1 VNDRSGVS
9 FVVPVYGACEALDQV
24 LAAILGQG
32 DGTTE
37 LELIVVDDGCSQEVK
52 QRLETWSR
60 RPQVRVLSGPGRGA
74 AAAINTGIRAAK
86 HPIICQ
92 VDQDVIVHDG
102 WLDHLL
108 EELAG
113 AEVAAAQGY
122 YQTDRRSGLLARV
135 SGYDLEL
142 RYARITAFHVD
153 HVCTGNTAY
162 RRQPLM
168 EIGLLD
174 EELGYGYDNDISY
187 RLTAAGYRLAFCR
200 DASSHHRWREGL
212 GAYLR
217 QQYGLGYGRL
227 DLIARHPRRLSGD
240 QVSGMT
246 MILHVPTMA
255 GVILCLPAAAL
266 AVALG
271 SPPQVWLLLASAG
284 LALLGLER
292 MVAAVRAVLRFRD
305 PGALMM
311 APVHLLRDLAWV
323 YALVVWVCRRAL
335 RRPWRPRDSM
345 PR

>member
-1 VNDRSGVS
+1 VSDSARVS
-9 FVVPVYGACEALDQV
+9 FVVPVYGASEDLDQV
-24 LAAILGQG
+24 LAAILGQS

-37 LELIVVDDGCSQEVK
+37 LELIVVDDGCSQEIK
-52 QRLETWSR
+52 QQLHCWSR
-60 RPQVRVLSGPGRGA
+60 QPQLRVLRGPGRGA
-74 AAAINTGIRAAK
+74 AAAINTGIQAAR

-92 VDQDVIVHDG
+92 VDQDVIVHPG

-122 YQTDRRSGLLARV
+122 YQTDRCSGLLARV

-142 RYARITAFHVD
+142 RYAGITARHVD

-162 RRQPLM
+162 RRLALM
-168 EIGLLD
+168 EVGLLD

-187 RLTAAGYRLAFCR
+187 RLTAAGYRLAFRR
-200 DASSHHRWREGL
+200 DARSHHRWREGL

-227 DLIARHPRRLSGD
+227 DLVARHPHRVTGD
-240 QVSGMT
+240 QVSGMM

-255 GVILCLPAAAL
+255 GVVLCLPAAAL
-266 AVALG
+266 ATALG
-271 SPPQVWLLLASAG
+271 SSPQVWLLLASAG
-284 LALLGLER
+284 LALLGFER
-292 MVAAVRAVLRFRD
+292 LTAALRAALRFRD
-305 PGALMM
+305 PGALLM

-323 YALVVWVCRRAL
+323 TALVVWVGRRIL
-335 RRPWRPRDSM
+335 RRPWSPRDSM